1 MTIVPAIA
9 WALAVLG
16 IALYLL
22 PTAIAV
28 RRDAAATTEVVL
40 LNLAFGWTG
49 FGWAWALVLACG
61 VRRPRPPLPPPTR
74 PIPPLPPLKDEV
86 YRDGAY
92 LLSRGPDTFT
102 WAICKAGR
110 WTIVYEMDGADRLF
124 GDVDACDIPFG
135 VLTEA
140 MLSATSSR

>member
-1 MTIVPAIA
+1 MTIVPATA

-16 IALYLL
+16 VALYLL

-28 RRDAAATTEVVL
+28 SRDAAATTEVVL
-40 LNLAFGWTG
+40 LNLVFGWTG
-49 FGWAWALVLACG
+49 FGWAWALVLAFG
-61 VRRPRPPLPPPTR
+61 VRRPRPPLQPPTR

-92 LLSRGPDTFT
+92 LLSRGPDTYT

-110 WTIVYEMDGADRLF
+110 WTIVYEMGGADRLI
-124 GDVDACDIPFG
+124 GDVPARDVPLDVLAQALVAPEG
-135 VLTEA
+135 V
-140 MLSATSSR
+140 R